1 MLLIILPTTQKVVFI
16 VQFENMLVGAL
27 NASNFSVGIQSGMLD
42 RFGESG
48 LKDSTSIDISVDR
61 TLCLFE
67 IDSNF
72 D

>member
-42 RFGESG
+42 QDLESQ
-48 LKDSTSIDISVDR
+48 D
-61 TLCLFE
+61 
-67 IDSNF
+67 
-72 D
+72 